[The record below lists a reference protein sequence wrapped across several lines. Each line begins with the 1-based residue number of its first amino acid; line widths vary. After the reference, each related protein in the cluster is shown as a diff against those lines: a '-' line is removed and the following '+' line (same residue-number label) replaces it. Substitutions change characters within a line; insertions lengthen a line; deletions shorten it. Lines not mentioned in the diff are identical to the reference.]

1 LINYS
6 YLLLQEFYMLN
17 KKILAASIAA
27 TFAFNAHSAAVDLD
41 ATTIVPAKY
50 ASETVAKATKTTK
63 GSRTIVD
70 ATTNLSVDA
79 KIGFGF
85 TKSTSFYVRY
95 DLTGAV
101 FATAKA
107 STDLDLGGSAG
118 ETVTLSQGGAEDTSF
133 VIFEVVDSGAAVAST
148 QVLTLAN
155 ADLALTGTGSATIQV
170 RVFANAPDAVNQ
182 TGSLVSKSGTVV
194 TQAASI
200 AVAFAPASP
209 VADVA
214 NSFTD
219 FVTGLTEGNLG
230 SVKLTLATVLAAD
243 DGAPVIRADV
253 IADATSTYVVTGDFS
268 TALTAGKG
276 AVSLDTG
283 SNCTTSATAMV
294 VNTGGTTATLTNTTP
309 LANTVEM
316 FLCLKPDPA
325 VAIAATSAY
334 SATLTAAAGT
344 DGTLAPVTG
353 ALGSISRNGTT
364 LEIPYMTTFADYNQ
378 RLIMTN
384 NAATATTYSCAFT
397 PEAGVT
403 ATVGTMGSGSIAAN
417 TTVVIKATDLVTLVG
432 GTRTAARCTLLSQS
446 TSIDAA
452 TTIVNLSDK
461 STDTYTIN

>member
-1 LINYS
+1 
-6 YLLLQEFYMLN
+6 MLN

-27 TFAFNAHSAAVDLD
+27 TFAFNANAVVDLD
-41 ATTIVPAKY
+41 ATTVVPAKY
-50 ASETVAKATKTTK
+50 SSETVAASTKTTGK
-63 GSRTIVD
+63 AFEISGTGNVIDVD
-70 ATTNLSVDA
+70 AAV
-79 KIGFGF
+79 GFGF
-85 TKSTSFYVRY
+85 TANTSFYVRY
-95 DLTGAV
+95 DLTNAV
-101 FATAKA
+101 FESLITAV
-107 STDLDLGGSAG
+107 DLTLAG
-118 ETVTLSQGGAEDTSF
+118 NTAEAVTVAQGGAEDSAY
-133 VIFEVVDSGAAVAST
+133 VIFEYVDTAAVASSAVFT
-148 QVLTLAN
+148 LTN
-155 ADLALTGTGSATIQV
+155 DDLALTGTGNASIQM
-170 RVFANAPDAVNQ
+170 RIFANAPDAVNQ
-182 TGSLVSKSGTVV
+182 TGALVNKSGALVSQVSAIT
-194 TQAASI
+194 T
-200 AVAFAPASP
+200 AFTPANP

-219 FVTGLTEGNLG
+219 FVTSLTEGNLG
-230 SVKLTLATVLAAD
+230 SVTLTLATVLAAD
-243 DGAPVIRADV
+243 DGLAVARADV

-309 LANTVEM
+309 LANATPM

-325 VAIAATSAY
+325 VAIAATDAY
-334 SATLTAAAGT
+334 SATLTAAAGAN
-344 DGTLAPVTG
+344 GTYAAKTG

-403 ATVGTMGSGSIAAN
+403 ATAGTMGSGSIAAN

>member
-1 LINYS
+1 
-6 YLLLQEFYMLN
+6 MLN
-17 KKILAASIAA
+17 KKILAAAIAA
-27 TFAFNAHSAAVDLD
+27 TFAFNANAAAVDLD

-63 GSRTIVD
+63 GSRIIVD
-70 ATTNLSVDA
+70 GGANLSVDT

-118 ETVTLSQGGAEDTSF
+118 ETVTLSQGGGEDTSF

-155 ADLALTGTGSATIQV
+155 ADLALTGTGNATIQM

-182 TGSLVSKSGTVV
+182 TGSLVSKSGGFVS
-194 TQAASI
+194 QAASI

-214 NSFTD
+214 NGFTD

-230 SVKLTLATVLAAD
+230 SVKLTLATVFAAD
-243 DGAPVIRADV
+243 DGAPVIRGDV
-253 IADATSTYVVTGDFS
+253 IADASSTYVVTGDFS

-276 AVSLDTG
+276 AVTLDTLNTCG
-283 SNCTTSATAMV
+283 NAGTAMV
-294 VNTGGTTATLTNTTP
+294 VNTGGTTATLTGTAT
-309 LANTVEM
+309 LANTTEL

-325 VAIAATSAY
+325 VTISATSAY

-353 ALGSISRNGTT
+353 TLGSISRNGTT

-384 NAATATTYSCAFT
+384 NAATATTYSCTFT

-403 ATVGTMGSGSIAAN
+403 ATAGTMASGSIAGK
-417 TTVVIKATDLVTLVG
+417 TSVVVKATDLVTLTG
-432 GTRTAARCTLLSQS
+432 GSRTAARCTLLSQS
-446 TSIDAA
+446 TNIDAA
-452 TTIVNLSDK
+452 TTIVNLADK
-461 STDTYTIN
+461 STDTVTIN